1 MCVCVSQ
8 LSKSRITTSG
18 CMHDIFLYLSL
29 NLIGKN
35 GLLFTTS
42 SSSEQVCAKGSE
54 RIENLAPVFF
64 PEPIERPF
72 FYHLQR
78 WSKHYDGVHGYTDC
92 VKSCGSRSNRSTS

>member
-72 FYHLQR
+72 FIIY
-78 WSKHYDGVHGYTDC
+78 SVGA
-92 VKSCGSRSNRSTS
+92 STTTEYMHIQTA